1 MRVMEAVIRRTLFD
15 NPEAVARVMTVA
27 RTQLDA
33 HIAAGR
39 NIRPAMVRDAAP
51 SIRHDVVRGRDP
63 ATPPNPRHGP
73 PPKPP
78 ERHRPR
84 CLGLGPLCCSPSATN
99 RARAR
104 LIG

>member
-39 NIRPAMVRDAAP
+39 NIRPAMVRAAAP
-51 SIRHDVVRGRDP
+51 SIRQDVVRGRDTALP
-63 ATPPNPRHGP
+63 HNSSE
-73 PPKPP
+73 
-78 ERHRPR
+78 ERRVGKECVSKCRFRGAQEHYKKK
-84 CLGLGPLCCSPSATN
+84 TQT
-99 RARAR
+99 
-104 LIG
+104 I

>member
-51 SIRHDVVRGRDP
+51 SIRQDVVRGRDP
-63 ATPPNPRHGP
+63 AMPPNPRPGRE
-73 PPKPP
+73 PKPQ
-78 ERHRPR
+78 ERSSEERR
-84 CLGLGPLCCSPSATN
+84 VGKEGVNTCKSRGSPYP
-99 RARAR
+99 
-104 LIG
+104 